1 MFHGPQ
7 ELGVTGDNSFHTL
20 FGRVWAFLHCDDD
33 QWFLLQWQDDEHLDP
48 VEGLESPGWLV
59 VEEPL
64 LDLSDLAC
72 GVTRRVTAA
81 FDQSA
86 RLVVAFENP
95 PNVRVTRWDTE
106 LDEYVQNVTL
116 AGVDP
121 ALFMDATVANPLG
134 WPEDAQVAVAAGI
147 PVLIEWLKSGVGV
160 WLLSPIPD
168 SDVVLFYLSAD
179 RERVLA
185 RVQRDVFGIEH
196 EVFDFGTPVVLDR
209 AMGADGRYQLLVS
222 DAEGA
227 KLADGL
233 LSAAYVGGLIVNPRV
248 RDALDVS
255 AVPVVGEHRA
265 DWWQY
270 AAREGL
276 SVSAEPAAAA
286 HTSMFGA
293 YPVAEGLDV
302 AAVVSDAR
310 HQAEFAR
317 ADERDALDVT
327 AVVDVAKYDRQFQS
341 SESRN
346 ALSVTASVVTARYRE
361 VS

>member
-20 FGRVWAFLHCDDD
+20 FGRLWAFLHCDDD

-48 VEGLESPGWLV
+48 AEGLESPGWLV

-64 LDLSDLAC
+64 LDLGELEC

-286 HTSMFGA
+286 HTRMLKVIA
-293 YPVAEGLDV
+293 AIEGLSVD
-302 AAVVSDAR
+302 AVVSEGR
-310 HQAEFAR
+310 YQAEYVV
-317 ADERDALDVT
+317 RDDREALDVS
-327 AVVDVAKYDRQFQS
+327 VGVEVAKYDHQFQS
-341 SESRN
+341 SAAREG
-346 ALSVTASVVTARYRE
+346 LVVAAAVATARYKE
-361 VS
+361 AS